1 MDKNIFKVERDE
13 YAGLIGEMKVDCFDM
28 EKDY

>member
-1 MDKNIFKVERDE
+1 MNKEIYKVERDE
-13 YAGLIGEMKVDCFDM
+13 YAGLIGAMKVDCFDM